1 METGNWNVIKSKL
14 RNKINKIFEDCEI
27 DKLTDYEKRK
37 MIFDYLC
44 RTVSYDYDL
53 LESIIESGLSINK
66 LSRNPYYELAS
77 VIDNNVGICNAISQ
91 YYKLLLECVGISSYC
106 VITNDGTE
114 VLHQLNL
121 VVDPVNY
128 SYSFDDVTSVIVGRG
143 TDLEF
148 FDYDLEMANKMN
160 QGLVNVMENRKWFIL
175 PEVYIS
181 YLVGR
186 DNSPTITLDKLPI
199 NIKCS
204 SVRNV
209 LK

>member
-1 METGNWNVIKSKL
+1 M
-14 RNKINKIFEDCEI
+14 
-27 DKLTDYEKRK
+27 
-37 MIFDYLC
+37 
-44 RTVSYDYDL
+44 
-53 LESIIESGLSINK
+53 
-66 LSRNPYYELAS
+66 
-77 VIDNNVGICNAISQ
+77 
-91 YYKLLLECVGISSYC
+91 
-106 VITNDGTE
+106 
-114 VLHQLNL
+114 

-143 TDLEF
+143 T
-148 FDYDLEMANKMN
+148 DLEMANKMN